1 MSHDLSPLGF
11 RKTPFTRELQVR
23 ERQRAQPGT
32 VRAWR
37 QMLWDGAVDALISE
51 LQDSA

>member
-32 VRAWR
+32 VPD
-37 QMLWDGAVDALISE
+37 LETDALGRRG
-51 LQDSA
+51 QRVDQRVAGSA